1 MPAGI
6 IYKGVLTEV
15 RVLHGLSGR
24 QSLLVVVTQQLVE
37 EVEALCEHEVL
48 VLVVDE
54 ALPPLARVSAN
65 RNKSAQTSTHCA
77 HTQHCAGLTVLEC
90 R

>member
-54 ALPPLARVSAN
+54 ALPPLARVSTKQK
-65 RNKSAQTSTHCA
+65 KSRVFLQ
-77 HTQHCAGLTVLEC
+77 Q
-90 R
+90 